1 MSSVAVALHVG
12 ENFTGGVALH
22 RNTLLFTAIGFAVLT
37 VIGRLLPWRGAS
49 RSAGAMALF
58 LLALSFSHFSQEEAH
73 AGWLIEVIIH
83 HAGLPLALF
92 VLMQDYRFVLLDA
105 FLRFL
110 ANILLASLFAL
121 AGLRAAAWGGWF
133 DWRSADPRALSLAVV
148 AAAASL
154 VLFAVLRHGLQSMLT
169 RLLFRPRKSEVLLAR
184 LRGAIVETEA
194 RYLEWAAGQIA
205 GFFDAEARL
214 DASAAEVEIV
224 VPVRLAEGESPGFG
238 LTRRGGGRR
247 YLSEDHDLMAAFA
260 AEISA
265 RVEHFRED
273 ELRRLVS
280 HAELRALQSQ
290 IHPHFLFN
298 ALNTLYGIIPREARG
313 ARETVL
319 NLADI
324 FRYFLRT
331 DRQTIPLE
339 EEMRIVRAYLAIE
352 SLRLGD
358 KLAVSLDVD
367 ESLARTPIPVLSIQ
381 PLVENAI
388 KHAIAPNPDG
398 GRLTVRA
405 KAASGW
411 LDVSVEDT
419 GPGIGMAAEGGAG
432 IALDNVRKRLQICF
446 GGQARLAVDTTPQG
460 TIAALRLPLEAAP

>member
-1 MSSVAVALHVG
+1 
-12 ENFTGGVALH
+12 
-22 RNTLLFTAIGFAVLT
+22 
-37 VIGRLLPWRGAS
+37 
-49 RSAGAMALF
+49 
-58 LLALSFSHFSQEEAH
+58 
-73 AGWLIEVIIH
+73 
-83 HAGLPLALF
+83 
-92 VLMQDYRFVLLDA
+92 
-105 FLRFL
+105 
-110 ANILLASLFAL
+110 
-121 AGLRAAAWGGWF
+121 
-133 DWRSADPRALSLAVV
+133 
-148 AAAASL
+148 
-154 VLFAVLRHGLQSMLT
+154 LQSMLT
-169 RLLFRPRKSEVLLAR
+169 RLLFRPRESEVLLAR
-184 LRGAIVETEA
+184 LRSAIVETEA

-247 YLSEDHDLMAAFA
+247 YLSEDHDLLAAFA

>member
-1 MSSVAVALHVG
+1 MPGRISPA
-12 ENFTGGVALH
+12 EWQLH
-22 RNTLLFTAIGFAVLT
+22 RSTLLFTAIGFAVLT
-37 VIGRLLPWRGAS
+37 VIGSLLPWRGAS

-58 LLALSFSHFSQEEAH
+58 LLALSFSHFSQEAAH
-73 AGWLIEVIIH
+73 AGWLLEVIIH

-92 VLMQDYRFVLLDA
+92 VLMHDYRFVLLDA

-110 ANILLASLFAL
+110 ANTLLAALFAL
-121 AGLRAAAWGGWF
+121 AGLRAAAWSGWF
-133 DWRSADPRALSLAVV
+133 DWRQVEPRALSIAVV
-148 AAAASL
+148 AMAAFL
-154 VLFAVLRHGLQSMLT
+154 VLFAVLRHGVQSLLT
-169 RLLFRPRKSEVLLAR
+169 RLLFRPRKSEDLLER
-184 LRGAIVETEA
+184 LRDAAVSSEA
-194 RYLEWAAGQIA
+194 QYLEWAAIEIA
-205 GFFDAEARL
+205 EFFDAEVRFA
-214 DASAAEVEIV
+214 ASAEDIELE
-224 VPVRLAEGESPGFG
+224 VPVRLAENELHGFG
-238 LTRRGGGRR
+238 LTRRAGGRR
-247 YLSEDHDLMAAFA
+247 YLSEDHELLAVFA
-260 AEISA
+260 SEISA
-265 RVEHFRED
+265 RIEKFRED

-298 ALNTLYGIIPREARG
+298 ALNTLYGIIPREAMG

-339 EEMRIVRAYLAIE
+339 EEMSIVRAYLAIE

-358 KLAVSLDVD
+358 KLSIDVDVD
-367 ESLARTPIPVLSIQ
+367 EALAQTRIPVLSIQ

-405 KAASGW
+405 SAAAGW
-411 LDVSVEDT
+411 LNVSVEDT
-419 GPGIGMAAEGGAG
+419 GPGNGQTPDGGAG
-432 IALDNVRKRLQICF
+432 IALDNVRQRLQLCF
-446 GGQARLAVDTTPQG
+446 SGQARLAVNTTPQG
-460 TIAALRLPLEAAP
+460 TIAALRLPLEVSR